1 MSRLNVK
8 ALEVLDSCLSGE
20 SPEVRAKVYE
30 IVDVSGLEPSD
41 PMFLI
46 LALTGQMRVLLEAAP
61 ADLSKLLT
69 DWKKTS
75 AHSLQQIQQAIEQ
88 VKATQ
93 QQQANTIRQT
103 LTSVSSDCVRDIKEV
118 GMATTSAI
126 AEANSETL
134 AQAKLATQRAVELKE
149 EVITLRT
156 SVESDR
162 QTNEDVLKVLLQ
174 RIGQTTKE
182 METAIGQING
192 ASTAIRRLQQ
202 NTTWIKFTEWFSPL
216 AALVI
221 VLLVGAAGGGWV
233 MSVKDN
239 DSIKAMSAKYND
251 SRNVVGRN
259 LVNWNAER
267 ILKCYKDNNSQ
278 CTIWIKNPQS
288 KK

>member
-1 MSRLNVK
+1 MSRLNGK
-8 ALEVLDSCLSGE
+8 AKEVLDACLSDE
-20 SPEVRAKVYE
+20 SPSVRAKVYE
-30 IVDVSGLEPSD
+30 IVGVSGLDPSD
-41 PMFLI
+41 PMFLV
-46 LALTGQMRVLLEAAP
+46 LALTGQMRVLLEVAP
-61 ADLSKLLT
+61 TELTKLLT
-69 DWKKTS
+69 DWQQTS
-75 AHSLQQIQQAIEQ
+75 AHSLQQIQKAIEQ

-134 AQAKLATQRAVELKE
+134 AQARLATQRTLELKD
-149 EVITLRT
+149 EVVSLRT

-202 NTTWIKFTEWFSPL
+202 NTTWIKFTDWFSPL

-221 VLLVGAAGGGWV
+221 VLLIGAGGGWWV
-233 MSVKDN
+233 MSF
-239 DSIKAMSAKYND
+239 KYD
-251 SRNVVGRN
+251 DPLSVFGRK
-259 LVNWNAER
+259 LVQWNTER
-267 ILKCYKDNNSQ
+267 ILKCRDDNNPK
-278 CTIWIKNPQS
+278 CTMWIVPPEQRK
-288 KK
+288 